1 MEIIQREL
9 AAKLEAVTLRF
20 TISADPPACCR
31 TMGLMTNN
39 AIKPDDLDALIR
51 ACGGLRGLAAQLGP
65 HDLAAKLYEPVANE
79 KKPRERVGLWRV
91 LLNAVEKPWLRS
103 SG

>member
-1 MEIIQREL
+1 
-9 AAKLEAVTLRF
+9 
-20 TISADPPACCR
+20 
-31 TMGLMTNN
+31 MGLMTDN

-79 KKPRERVGLWRV
+79 KKPRERVGLWRRIAKRSRETLAAKFGLV
-91 LLNAVEKPWLRS
+91 VARFRRRGDRIALGAWWLS
-103 SG
+103 